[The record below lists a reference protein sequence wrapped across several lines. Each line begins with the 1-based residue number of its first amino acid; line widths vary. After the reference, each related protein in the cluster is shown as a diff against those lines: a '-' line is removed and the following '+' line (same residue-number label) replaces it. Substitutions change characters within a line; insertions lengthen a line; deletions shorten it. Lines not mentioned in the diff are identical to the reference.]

1 MKHKT
6 AKDEQFPVKQLV
18 PASLRPLV
26 DTYYQ
31 AAREADDIADNP
43 CLQQDEKLRR
53 LAAVRE
59 AFLQPSAADDRPEI
73 RRLGK
78 LFVAENLDASL
89 FLDLLTA
96 FERDAAGRPVR
107 IWEELMDYCR
117 YSAAPVGRFILAV
130 HDEAPS
136 AILPA
141 EQLCIVLQMINHLG
155 DIKQDLSQLGRCYIP
170 QDMMQKY
177 GVRPSDFGLNY
188 TSSAVRELLDEMLS
202 RTGAMLKEAA
212 LLPALIRN
220 FRLRFNIC
228 VILSLTNSMLQKYK
242 RADFLQNPP
251 RPNMTDRLKAFCLG
265 MIKALRNR
273 PEGQGRVL

>member
-53 LAAVRE
+53 LTAVRE

-73 RRLGK
+73 RRLRK

-96 FERDAAGRPVR
+96 FERDAASRPVR

-136 AILPA
+136 AVLPA

-155 DIKQDLSQLGRCYIP
+155 DIKQDLSRLGRCYIP

>member
-26 DTYYQ
+26 DAYYQ

-59 AFLQPSAADDRPEI
+59 AFLQPSAADDRSEI

-78 LFVAENLDASL
+78 LFAAENLDASL

-155 DIKQDLSQLGRCYIP
+155 DIKQDLSRLGRCYIP

-242 RADFLQNPP
+242 RADFLQNSP

>member
-59 AFLQPSAADDRPEI
+59 AFLQPSAADDMPGI

-96 FERDAAGRPVR
+96 FERDAAVRPVR

-155 DIKQDLSQLGRCYIP
+155 DIKQDLSRLGRCYIP

-188 TSSAVRELLDEMLS
+188 TSSAVRELLDEILS

-212 LLPALIRN
+212 LLSVLIRN

-228 VILSLTNSMLQKYK
+228 VILSLTNSVLQKYK
-242 RADFLQNPP
+242 RTDFLQNPP

>member
-26 DTYYQ
+26 DAYYQ

-96 FERDAAGRPVR
+96 FERDAAGRPVH

-141 EQLCIVLQMINHLG
+141 EQLCVVLQLVNHLG

>member
-6 AKDEQFPVKQLV
+6 VKDEQFPVKQLV

-26 DTYYQ
+26 DAYYQ

-141 EQLCIVLQMINHLG
+141 EQLCIVLQLINHLG
-155 DIKQDLSQLGRCYIP
+155 DIKQDLSRLGRCYIP

>member
-31 AAREADDIADNP
+31 AAREADDIADNS

-202 RTGAMLKEAA
+202 RTRAMLKEAA